1 MAYQTQMN
9 TIGGKTIMLDPDS
22 LQIKNLAAILNFA
35 TKTADYTCTVNDSG
49 TIFNVTGAEALVTFT
64 LPTPEAANDGVFYG
78 FVSTAATGL
87 AVACA
92 DKIVYDNSI
101 VTDSLT
107 AETNDH
113 IIGAALFAVSNGAL
127 WLVFAAKNGSAVFT
141 AAAA

>member
-1 MAYQTQMN
+1 MPQTQMDTYMGN
-9 TIGGKTIMLDPDS
+9 MPMLDPDTM
-22 LQIKNLAAILNFA
+22 LLKDLAATLRTL

-49 TIFNVTGAEALVTFT
+49 TIFNVTGAKALVTFT

-107 AETNDH
+107 AETTDH

>member
-9 TIGGKTIMLDPDS
+9 TIGGKTIMLDPDTM
-22 LQIKNLAAILNFA
+22 LLKDLAATLRTQ
-35 TKTADYTCTVNDSG
+35 TKTTHYTCTVNDSG
-49 TIFNVTGAEALVTFT
+49 TIFNNTGAEDEVVFT

-87 AVACA
+87 TVSCA
-92 DKIVYDNSI
+92 DSIVYDNSI

-107 AETNDH
+107 AETTDH